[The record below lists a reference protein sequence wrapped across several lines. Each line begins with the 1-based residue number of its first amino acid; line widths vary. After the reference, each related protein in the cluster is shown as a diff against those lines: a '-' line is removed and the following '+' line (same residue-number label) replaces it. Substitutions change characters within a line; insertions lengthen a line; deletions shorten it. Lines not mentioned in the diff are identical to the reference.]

1 MVQALRQVRK
11 LFQHEPSSS
20 EFYLIVG
27 LGNPGREYAGN
38 RHNVGF
44 QCVDRLAD
52 AHGMALRKNRF
63 GASLEEGHIGARHVV
78 LAKPLTFMND
88 SGKAVGPISKWY
100 KIPPERILVIYD
112 NLDLPLG
119 KVRLRP
125 NGSSGG
131 HKGINSIIA
140 ALGTRDFGRLRV
152 GIGRPTYGDP
162 VDYVLGNF
170 DREQSPVIQ
179 AAYDQVLR
187 IVPCFLEEGMLKAMN
202 TYNGQDS

>member
-1 MVQALRQVRK
+1 MVQALHQVRK
-11 LFQHEPSSS
+11 LFHHAPTSA

-44 QCVDRLAD
+44 QCVDRLAE
-52 AHGMALRKNRF
+52 AHAIALRKSRF
-63 GASLEEGHIGARHVV
+63 SASFGEGYIGARHVV
-78 LAKPLTFMND
+78 LAKPMTFMND

-100 KIPPERILVIYD
+100 KVLPERILVIYD
-112 NLDLPLG
+112 DLDLSLG

-140 ALGTRDFGRLRV
+140 ALGTRDFNRLRV

-162 VDYVLGNF
+162 VDYVLGDF
-170 DREQSPVIQ
+170 DREQTPVIQ
-179 AAYDQVLR
+179 ATYDQVLR

-202 TYNGQDS
+202 TYNGKDS